1 MRILQIL
8 PKIPYPP
15 VDGHTKSMWGVI
27 KYLRQCGHEI
37 DVIAYSQQKDFR
49 NDISEIE
56 KYAKLYPLDL
66 ITRNSIA
73 GAVVN
78 LFSKTPYNLSKYVRP
93 ELDSFISGHLKKN
106 KYDIIHITNAH
117 MGWIVDRIR
126 SLCDTPVVLRQE
138 NLELTIMERYYKK
151 QSNPL
156 LKFYAY
162 IQYRKFIKY
171 EPVLCSRFDCV
182 IMMSAEDERRLKRF
196 NPHVKTVTIPLG
208 IEKELLEVNRTEIE
222 KYSLV
227 HIGSLDW
234 YPNYDGFKWFVNCIF
249 PAIVRKFKDVKLYHY
264 GGGIPGKFFFPES
277 VKDNIIVKGF
287 VKDIFQ
293 ELADKSLAIVP
304 LRIGS
309 GIRVKILELLA
320 SGVNI
325 VTTPMGMEGIPVENG
340 KEILVAENELG
351 FESLII
357 EFFDE
362 KFDGKNISLKGKEFI
377 KENYLWESIA
387 EKFEDTYRKLL
398 KGGE

>member
-27 KYLRQCGHEI
+27 KYLRLRGNEI
-37 DVIAYSQQKDFR
+37 DIIAYSQQKNFQ
-49 NDISEIE
+49 NDINEIE
-56 KYAKLYPLDL
+56 KFAKLYTLDVN
-66 ITRNSIA
+66 TGNSIS
-73 GAVVN
+73 GALRN
-78 LFSKTPYNLSKYVRP
+78 LLSNIPYNISKYVRP
-93 ELDSFISGHLKKN
+93 ELESFITEHLKKN

-117 MGWIVDRIR
+117 MGWIVDKIR
-126 SLCDTPVVLRQE
+126 ELCDTPVVLRQE

-171 EPVLCSRFDCV
+171 EPDLCSRFDCV
-182 IMMSAEDERRLKRF
+182 IMMSAEDEIRLKRF
-196 NPHVKTVTIPLG
+196 NPDLKTVSIPLG
-208 IEKELLEVNRTEIE
+208 IEKELLEVNRSKIE
-222 KYSLV
+222 KFSLV

-234 YPNYDGFKWFVNCIF
+234 YPNYDGFKWFVNSVF
-249 PAIVRKFKDVKLYHY
+249 PAIVRKFRDVKLYHY
-264 GGGIPGKFFFPES
+264 GGGIPPKFSFPGS

-287 VKDIFQ
+287 VKDIFH
-293 ELADKSLAIVP
+293 ELSDKSLAVVP

-320 SGVNI
+320 AGVNI
-325 VTTPMGMEGIPVENG
+325 VTTPLGMEGIPVENG
-340 KEILVAENELG
+340 KEILTAGNESE

-357 EFFDE
+357 DFFEE
-362 KFDGKNISLKGKEFI
+362 KFDNKNISLKGKEFI
-377 KENYLWESIA
+377 KENYLWESVA
-387 EKFEDTYRKLL
+387 EKFEDLYSKLL
-398 KGGE
+398 KGRE